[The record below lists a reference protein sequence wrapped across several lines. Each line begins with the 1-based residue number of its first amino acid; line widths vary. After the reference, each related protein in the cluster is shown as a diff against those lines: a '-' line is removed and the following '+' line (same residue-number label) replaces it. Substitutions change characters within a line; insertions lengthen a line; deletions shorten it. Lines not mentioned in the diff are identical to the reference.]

1 MFKGIRALAIYVTD
15 MKRAIKFYTKT
26 LGFEIPIKIHSN
38 LCFLK
43 FKKSNLYIYLEGG
56 KKPSSID
63 VDASRLSFF
72 LEPKKTASEVY
83 AALKAKNVKLLQK
96 APELVQDD
104 IACFQFEDPD
114 GNIIEVSGK
123 P

>member
-15 MKRAIKFYTKT
+15 MDRAIKFYTET
-26 LGFEIPIKIHSN
+26 LGFEIPTKIHPN

-43 FKKSNLYIYLEGG
+43 FKNSNLHIYLEGG
-56 KKPSSID
+56 KKSSAID
-63 VDASRLSFF
+63 VDTSRLSFF
-72 LEPKKTASEVY
+72 LEPEKTVSEVY
-83 AALKAKNVKLLQK
+83 ATLKTKNVKLLQE

-104 IACFQFEDPD
+104 IACFQFQDPD
-114 GNIIEVSGK
+114 GNILEVSGK